1 MNFEDHFSELAST
14 YSKYRPG
21 YPPEL
26 FKYLA
31 SRCKQHQ
38 QAWDCGTGNGQA
50 AISLADYF
58 DNVLATDASKDQ
70 LEQTVQQPK
79 IVFRNEQAEKVSLA
93 DKSTDLVTVA
103 AAVHWFNFDKFYAEV
118 KRVLKPG
125 GIIAVWGY
133 HLFNITPEI
142 NTLLEKYYKEILHD
156 YWPERFH
163 YIDTRYADLP
173 FPFKEINPPK
183 FEMMTEWNLDQV
195 AGFLSSWSG
204 TKIYQQKV
212 GHHPL
217 SKIWDALIIAWGD
230 EKLNRKILWPLYMR
244 IGKQNE

>member
-21 YPPEL
+21 YPSEP

-31 SRCKQHQ
+31 SRCMHHQ

-50 AISLADYF
+50 AISLAEYF

-70 LEQTVQQPK
+70 LEKAAKHPK
-79 IVFRNEQAEKVSLA
+79 IIYKSDSAEKVSLA

-118 KRVLKPG
+118 KRVLKPD

-133 HLFNITPEI
+133 HLFTISPEI
-142 NTLLEKYYKEILHD
+142 DKLLIKYYKKILND
-156 YWPERFH
+156 YLPEQFH
-163 YIDTRYADLP
+163 YIDTHYTDLP

-183 FEMMTEWNLDQV
+183 LEMITEWNLDQV

-217 SKIWDALIIAWGD
+217 TEIWDALLVAWGD
-230 EKLNRKILWPLYMR
+230 KKLNRTTHWPLYMR